1 MIRESVTIQDVIDY
15 LNKMLQVDPD
25 LMAMFVNTRFD
36 LNKPLDDYPQEIQ
49 VMQSAKPALG
59 IIGLLNGLFGTI
71 EDGPQKGWGPLMIA
85 MDKSN
90 HFILHEFVRTEA
102 YMKKHEDAIV

>member
-1 MIRESVTIQDVIDY
+1 
-15 LNKMLQVDPD
+15 
-25 LMAMFVNTRFD
+25 
-36 LNKPLDDYPQEIQ
+36 
-49 VMQSAKPALG
+49 MQSAKPALG

-102 YMKKHEDAIV
+102 YMKKHDPAS